1 MKYFITF
8 VSTLFLM
15 AGLVFCADLST
26 LSFYTEP
33 ALFPFNTVVGVTED
47 SHDCLYF
54 ASQSGLIKY
63 NGVSFEKYE
72 HIPFDNTS
80 IQSSQIQT
88 IYMDAD
94 DVLWVGTYNGLE
106 RFDIKTGT
114 ISHYL
119 PGVETITAIFRD
131 SQRRLWVGTLD
142 GLYQCPDGSCKR
154 FTSFNSSQ
162 AISFIGNNTIHALS
176 EDSRGVIYAS
186 THDGVWQY
194 NENTKAFEQ
203 CSLVPKGC
211 PAERGVVY
219 HFIED
224 TGCYWLSVWDAGL
237 IRINPVSHSYET
249 YSLPDNRIYS
259 LYNNFTSNEYIAA
272 GTKNGGIY
280 VLNKKT
286 KEIFTYQVNH
296 NQESS
301 LTNNAIYSLFISKYN
316 MLFVGT
322 ADMLNLADL
331 NRISGD
337 IAVPLHKEVDRND
350 KSFDYLTSP
359 ISCLAASRN
368 YVWAASKDIV
378 IRYMLDHPKLEEFPL
393 FRGDCDAY
401 IYSICVINDMEAWIG
416 SNKGLFLFNAET
428 QSFTPVSLYN
438 NSVSATSNF
447 FLVRALYQDLD
458 GTLWIGTGGSGLI
471 HFSPQQGILAHY
483 AHSDDQHS
491 LSGDSVFFIKR
502 DTSGTLWVNTN
513 QGLSRYRADIQGFI
527 SYRYDVNNSSGIPS
541 NEINSLCEDSKGL
554 LWFGT
559 ADAGIFS
566 FDPKTEKFR
575 TYTKDNGLSSNQII
589 GITDADDGFL
599 WILTPKYL
607 NLFGI
612 KQGTAQA
619 YNVANIRQYGYFSCL
634 PLGLKNRGLF
644 FFGTDHGI
652 LKISQEKLYT
662 FRLKFAPIK
671 IRELMVDGRNINLYT
686 QKLPLS
692 FSNTT
697 DDIKISFAAPYSSR
711 RKTPVVAYKLIGFD
725 KNWIITSEKNYV
737 RYTGLPAGSYTF
749 LVENAAEE
757 DDKVHDSL
765 SFTIRQSFLIS
776 PVMIWF
782 YIVVIA
788 IIVFLAYKLR
798 KLYWLQRYTELL
810 EEKQLGLIQDNFT
823 LKELS
828 MLDHLTGIGNRRYID
843 MLGLKIWQM
852 AMEHKTSIAVMMFDI
867 DFFKHYNDRFGHQ
880 AGDELL
886 RLIGADLKKRIRT
899 ETDLIGRYGGEE
911 FLIVMYNLFPD
922 KAMHIAEGIRK
933 TVEMM
938 HDQHS
943 KEMVGQATISI
954 GVYSETPSEEN
965 TFERM
970 IHKADCA
977 LYRAKQ
983 TGRNKVVFYDTTMDQ
998 IDNCH

>member
-1 MKYFITF
+1 MKSFIVF

-15 AGLVFCADLST
+15 TGLVFCTDLSM

-33 ALFPFNTVVGVTED
+33 ALFPFTTVVGVTED

-72 HIPFDNTS
+72 HIPFDDTS

-88 IYMDAD
+88 IYMDAN
-94 DVLWVGTYNGLE
+94 DVLWLGTYNGLD
-106 RFDIKTGT
+106 RFDTQTGT

-119 PGVETITAIFRD
+119 ADSGIITAILRD
-131 SQRRLWVGTLD
+131 SRHRLWVGTLN
-142 GLYQCPDGSCKR
+142 GLYLCANGSCMY
-154 FTSFNSSQ
+154 FIPFNTSQ
-162 AISFIGNNTIHALS
+162 AISFIGSDTIHALS
-176 EDSRGVIYAS
+176 EDTNGIVYAS
-186 THDGVWQY
+186 TNDGVWQY
-194 NENTKAFEQ
+194 NENTGAFER
-203 CSLVPKGC
+203 CSLIPKGC

-224 TGCYWLSVWDAGL
+224 TDCYWLSVWNTGL
-237 IRINPVSHSYET
+237 IRIDSVSGNYET
-249 YSLPDNRIYS
+249 YSLPDSRIYS
-259 LYNNFTSNEYIAA
+259 LYNNFTSTEYIAA

-280 VLNKKT
+280 ILNKKT
-286 KEIFTYQVNH
+286 KEMFSYKVNH
-296 NQESS
+296 DQDGA
-301 LTNNAIYSLFISKYN
+301 LTNNIIYSMFISKYN

-322 ADMLNLADL
+322 ADMLNISDL

-337 IAVPLHKEVDRND
+337 IATPLHKEIDQD
-350 KSFDYLTSP
+350 HPPFTYLTGS
-359 ISCLAASRN
+359 ISCLAASKN
-368 YVWAASKDIV
+368 YVWAASKNILV
-378 IRYMLDHPKLEEFPL
+378 RYNLNHPQLEEFPL
-393 FRGDCDAY
+393 TQKNDAY
-401 IYSICVINDMEAWIG
+401 IYTICAITDTEVWIG
-416 SNKGLFLFNAET
+416 CNKGLFLFNTET
-428 QSFTPVSLYN
+428 YSFTPISLYN
-438 NSVSATSNF
+438 DSISDKAGLF
-447 FLVRALYQDLD
+447 VRTLYQDSD
-458 GTLWIGTGGSGLI
+458 GTLWIGTDGAGLI
-471 HFSPQQGILAHY
+471 HFSPQQGILARY
-483 AHSDDQHS
+483 THSDTQQS
-491 LSGDSVFFIKR
+491 LNGDNVFFIKR
-502 DTSGTLWVNTN
+502 DTFGMLWINTN
-513 QGLSRYRADIQGFI
+513 KGLCRYREDTQVFT
-527 SYRYDVNNSSGIPS
+527 SYRYDVYTPSGIAS

-559 ADAGIFS
+559 ADAGICC
-566 FDPKTEKFR
+566 FDPKTEIFR

-607 NLFGI
+607 NLFNI
-612 KQGTAQA
+612 EQGTAQA
-619 YNVANIRQYGYFSCL
+619 YNIANIRQYGYFSCL
-634 PLGLKNRGLF
+634 PLGLKESGLF

-662 FRLKFAPIK
+662 FRLKFAPIR
-671 IRELMVDGRNINLYT
+671 IRELQVDGKNINLHT
-686 QKLPLS
+686 KKQSFS

-697 DDIKISFAAPYSSR
+697 DDIKISFATPYSSR
-711 RKTPVVAYKLIGFD
+711 RKTPVIAYKLIGVD
-725 KNWIITSEKNYV
+725 KNWIITSEKNYAH
-737 RYTGLPAGSYTF
+737 YTGLPAGSYTF

-757 DDKVHDSL
+757 NDRLRDSI

-776 PVMIWF
+776 PIMIWF
-782 YIVVIA
+782 YIV
-788 IIVFLAYKLR
+788 IISIIIFLTYKIH
-798 KLYWLQRYTELL
+798 KLYWLQRYTDLL
-810 EEKQLGLIQDNFT
+810 EEKQLVLIQDNFT

-843 MLGLKIWQM
+843 MLGLKIWGR
-852 AMEHKTSIAVMMFDI
+852 AMEHKTPIAVMMFDI
-867 DFFKHYNDRFGHQ
+867 DFFKNYNDRFGHQ

-911 FLIVMYNLFPD
+911 FLIVMYNLLPE

-933 TVEMM
+933 TVETM
-938 HDQHS
+938 HERHP

-954 GVYSETPSEEN
+954 GVFAGEPTEKD
-965 TFERM
+965 TFEQM

-983 TGRNKVVFYDTTMDQ
+983 TGRNKVVFYDETMEQ
-998 IDNCH
+998 IANCN

>member
-8 VSTLFLM
+8 VSTLFLI
-15 AGLVFCADLST
+15 AGLGFCTDLSA

-72 HIPFDNTS
+72 HIPFDSRT

-88 IYMDAD
+88 IYMDTD
-94 DVLWVGTYNGLE
+94 DVLWLGTYNGLE
-106 RFDIKTGT
+106 RFDIKTEA

-119 PGVETITAIFRD
+119 PGADIITAIFRD
-131 SQRRLWVGTLD
+131 SQRRLWVGTLG
-142 GLYQCPDGSCKR
+142 GLYLCPDGSCTH
-154 FTSFNSSQ
+154 FVLFNAGQTS
-162 AISFIGNNTIHALS
+162 AFIGNDVIHSVS
-176 EDSRGVIYAS
+176 EDSHGVIYAS
-186 THDGVWQY
+186 TDSGVWQY
-194 NENTKAFEQ
+194 NENIGSFERWPF
-203 CSLVPKGC
+203 VPKGC
-211 PAERGVVY
+211 PAERGAVY

-224 TGCYWLSVWDAGL
+224 SGCYWLSVWGTGL
-237 IRINPVSHSYET
+237 MRLDPVSGKCET
-249 YSLPDNRIYS
+249 YPLPDSRIYS

-286 KEIFTYQVNH
+286 KEIFAYEVNH
-296 NQESS
+296 NQEGS
-301 LTNNAIYSLFISKYN
+301 LTNNAIYSMFISKYN

-322 ADMLNLADL
+322 AGMLNIADL

-337 IAVPLHKEVDRND
+337 IAVLLHKEVDQND
-350 KSFDYLTSP
+350 KSFDYLTEA

-368 YVWAASKDIV
+368 YVWAASNNIL
-378 IRYMLDHPKLEEFPL
+378 IRYTLDQPKIEEFPITTEGNV
-393 FRGDCDAY
+393 R
-401 IYSICVINDMEAWIG
+401 IYTVGVINDTEVWIG

-428 QSFTPVSLYN
+428 HSFTPVSLYN
-438 NSVSATSNF
+438 NSVSDTSASF
-447 FLVRALYQDLD
+447 VRALYQDAE
-458 GTLWIGTGGSGLI
+458 GTLWIGTGGAGLI
-471 HFSPQQGILAHY
+471 HFSPRQGILARY
-483 AHSDDQHS
+483 THSNEQRS
-491 LSGDSVFFIKR
+491 LNGNSVFFIKR
-502 DTSGTLWVNTN
+502 DTSGTLWINTN
-513 QGLSRYRADIQGFI
+513 KGLCRYRTDTQEFT
-527 SYRYDVNNSSGIPS
+527 SYRYDVYNPSGIAS

-559 ADAGIFS
+559 ADAGICC
-566 FDPKTEKFR
+566 FDPKTEIFH
-575 TYTKDNGLSSNQII
+575 TYTKDSGLSTNQII

-607 NLFGI
+607 NLFNME
-612 KQGTAQA
+612 QGTAQA

-634 PLGLKNRGLF
+634 PLGIKERGLF

-686 QKLPLS
+686 QKQVLS
-692 FSNTT
+692 FSNAT

-711 RKTPVVAYKLIGFD
+711 RKTPVVAYKLVGFD
-725 KNWIITSEKNYV
+725 KNWIITSEKDYV

-749 LVENAAEE
+749 FVENAAEGE
-757 DDKVHDSL
+757 DRIYDSL
-765 SFTIRQSFLIS
+765 SFTIRRNFLFS

-782 YIVVIA
+782 YILIA
-788 IIVFLAYKLR
+788 AFIIFFMYKIH

-843 MLGLKIWQM
+843 TLGLKIWKM
-852 AMEHKTSIAVMMFDI
+852 ALDYQAPIAVMMFDI
-867 DFFKHYNDRFGHQ
+867 DFFKKYNDRFGHQ

-886 RLIGADLKKRIRT
+886 RLIGEDLKKRIRT

-922 KAMHIAEGIRK
+922 KAMHIAEGVRK
-933 TVEMM
+933 TVETL
-938 HDQHS
+938 HERRS

-954 GVYSETPSEEN
+954 GVFSETPSEEN
-965 TFERM
+965 TFDRM

-983 TGRNKVVFYDTTMDQ
+983 TGRNKVVFYDTTMDK
-998 IDNCH
+998 IDTYH